1 MVKPSCAD
9 IMKVN
14 LRTICAYSD
23 VRLAVGEMT
32 HDQIRHLLVV
42 DDRGKLVGI
51 VSDRDLL
58 RAPACESCVGE
69 VMSREVQTVGPA
81 TPAATAA
88 EKLLNG
94 KLSALAVVDSQGR
107 PIGIITSTDFVDV
120 AYRALVGLDACAKRV
135 RA

>member
-1 MVKPSCAD
+1 MAKPSCAD
-9 IMKVN
+9 IMRVN
-14 LRTICAYSD
+14 LRTICAHSD

-32 HDQIRHLLVV
+32 HDEIRHLLVV

-58 RAPACESCVGE
+58 RAAGRDSLVGE
-69 VMSREVQTVGPA
+69 VMSSEVQTVGPA

-88 EKLLNG
+88 EKLLRR
-94 KLSALAVVDSQGR
+94 KISALAVVDGQGR
-107 PIGIITSTDFVDV
+107 PIGIITSTDLIDI
-120 AYRALVGLDACAKRV
+120 AYRALVGLDASAQRV

>member
-1 MVKPSCAD
+1 MAKLSCAD

-14 LRTICAYSD
+14 LRTICAGD
-23 VRLAVGEMT
+23 DAKLAIGEMT
-32 HDQIRHLLVV
+32 HDEIRHLLVV
-42 DDRGKLVGI
+42 DERGKLVGI

-58 RAPACESCVGE
+58 RALTRDSLVGE

-88 EKLLNG
+88 ERLLHG
-94 KLSALAVVDSQGR
+94 KISALAVIDSQGR
-107 PIGIITSTDFVDV
+107 PIGIITSTDFVDI
-120 AYRALVGLDACAKRV
+120 AYRTLVGLDVSAKRV